1 MASFGKQRV
10 LGRFVA
16 MLILLLAIVIGGM
29 FWFDYLGLIDA
40 KTIFSPTLK
49 LLKVPTRTGNALPAD
64 SPTLLDDER
73 FGKQLEAI
81 DIRKQELDELER
93 LAAEREAG
101 IVAKAGEVEMQQ
113 KSLDEQKKSFNSTK
127 EQYDNKKANIAQN
140 ARYLSGMPPKD
151 AVNIINAMTDDQMVI
166 DILRAVEEIAV
177 QTGEASVVA
186 YWLSLMPPERSAAI
200 QRKMSQKPTSGE

>member
-10 LGRFVA
+10 LGRFIL
-16 MLILLLAIVIGGM
+16 MLLLLLAIVIGGM

-40 KTIFSPTLK
+40 KAIFSPALR

-73 FGKQLEAI
+73 FGKQLEAM

-101 IVAKAGEVEMQQ
+101 IVAKAGEVDERQ
-113 KSLDEQKKSFNSTK
+113 KSLDEQQKSLNSAK

-166 DILRAVEEIAV
+166 DILRAVEEIAA

-186 YWLSLMPPERSAAI
+186 YWLSLMPPERSAAV
-200 QRKMSQKPTSGE
+200 QRKMSQKPTSVE

>member
-10 LGRFVA
+10 FGRFIL
-16 MLILLLAIVIGGM
+16 MLLLLLAIVIGGM
-29 FWFDYLGLIDA
+29 FWLDYLGLIDA
-40 KTIFSPTLK
+40 KGLFSPALK
-49 LLKVPTRTGNALPAD
+49 LLKLPTRTGKALPAD

-93 LAAEREAG
+93 LAAEREAS
-101 IVAKAGEVEMQQ
+101 ITAKAGEVDERQ
-113 KSLDEQKKSFNSTK
+113 KSLDEQQKSLNSTL

-166 DILRAVEEIAV
+166 DILRAVEEIAA

-186 YWLSLMPPERSAAI
+186 YWLSLMPPERSATV